1 MELTDICPLE
11 TWEALENNLF
21 TKFNFQGSVFNPKGI
36 RISQVKNWSN
46 DLCPAIKATEN
57 GQTYICSAAHMNM
70 TALAKKS
77 QAPIIEECDA
87 GFVKLLVPIIYKD
100 EFLGVAGGCGLL
112 TEDGDADTFAVNK
125 IAGIDEATIEKL
137 TRELPVITQEDL
149 DAASTYLQEQVTL
162 MMENYT
168 KKVSQ

>member
-1 MELTDICPLE
+1 MELTNICPLK

-21 TKFNFQGSVFNPKGI
+21 VKFNFQGSVFNPEGI

-70 TALAKKS
+70 NALAKKS
-77 QAPIIEECDA
+77 QAPVLEECDA
-87 GFVKLLVPIIYKD
+87 GFIKLLVPIIYKG

-112 TEDGDADTFAVNK
+112 TEDGEADIFAVNK
-125 IAGIDEATIEKL
+125 MAGIDESTVEKL
-137 TRELPVITQEDL
+137 ARELPVITQQEL
-149 DAASTYLQEQVTL
+149 NSATTYLQEQVSL
-162 MMENYT
+162 ILENYAQ
-168 KKVSQ
+168 KASC

>member
-1 MELTDICPLE
+1 LK

-21 TKFNFQGSVFNPKGI
+21 VKFNFQGSVFNPEGI

-70 TALAKKS
+70 NALAKKS
-77 QAPIIEECDA
+77 QAPVLEECDA
-87 GFVKLLVPIIYKD
+87 GFIKLLVPIIYKG

-112 TEDGDADTFAVNK
+112 TEDGEADIFAVNK
-125 IAGIDEATIEKL
+125 MAGIDEATVEKL
-137 TRELPVITQEDL
+137 SQELPVITQEEL
-149 DAASTYLQEQVTL
+149 NSASTYLQEQVSL
-162 MMENYT
+162 ILEDYAQ
-168 KKVSQ
+168 KASC

>member
-21 TKFNFQGSVFNPKGI
+21 TRFNFQGSVFNPKGI

-70 TALAKKS
+70 NAMAKKS
-77 QAPIIEECDA
+77 QAPVIEECDA

-112 TEDGDADTFAVNK
+112 TEDGDADIFAINK
-125 IAGIDEATIEKL
+125 MAGIDEATVEKL
-137 TRELPVITQEDL
+137 AQELPVITDEDL
-149 DAASTYLQEQVTL
+149 AAAGTYLQEQVSL
-162 MMENYT
+162 IMDAYT
-168 KKVSQ
+168 KKESQ

>member
-1 MELTDICPLE
+1 MELTDLCPLE
-11 TWEALENNLF
+11 KWEALENNLF
-21 TKFNFQGSVFNPKGI
+21 VKFNFQGSVFNPKGI

-70 TALAKKS
+70 NAMAKKS
-77 QAPIIEECDA
+77 LTPVIEECDA

-112 TEDGDADTFAVNK
+112 TEDGDADTFAINK
-125 IAGIDEATIEKL
+125 MAGIDEATVEKL
-137 TRELPVITQEDL
+137 AQELPVITHEDL
-149 DAASTYLQEQVTL
+149 AAASTYLQEQVSL
-162 MMENYT
+162 IMDAYT
-168 KKVSQ
+168 KKESL

>member
-1 MELTDICPLE
+1 MELTDLCPLE

-21 TKFNFQGSVFNPKGI
+21 TRFNFQGSVFNPKGI

-70 TALAKKS
+70 NAMTKKS
-77 QAPIIEECDA
+77 QAPVIEECDA

-112 TEDGDADTFAVNK
+112 TEDGDADTFAINK
-125 IAGIDEATIEKL
+125 MAGIDEETVEKL
-137 TRELPVITQEDL
+137 AQELPVITDEDL
-149 DAASTYLQEQVTL
+149 AAASTYLQEQVSFI
-162 MMENYT
+162 MDAYT
-168 KKVSQ
+168 KKESR

>member
-1 MELTDICPLE
+1 MELTNICPLK

-21 TKFNFQGSVFNPKGI
+21 AKFNFQGSVFNPQGI

-70 TALAKKS
+70 NALAKKS
-77 QAPIIEECDA
+77 QAPVLEECDA
-87 GFVKLLVPIIYKD
+87 GFIKLLVPIIYKG

-112 TEDGDADTFAVNK
+112 TEDGEADIFAVNK
-125 IAGIDEATIEKL
+125 MAGIDESTVEKL
-137 TRELPVITQEDL
+137 ARELPVITQEEL
-149 DAASTYLQEQVTL
+149 NSASTYLQEQVSL
-162 MMENYT
+162 ILKDYA
-168 KKVSQ
+168 KKAS

>member
-11 TWEALENNLF
+11 TWETLENNLF

-70 TALAKKS
+70 NALAKKS
-77 QAPIIEECDA
+77 QAPVIEECDA

-112 TEDGDADTFAVNK
+112 TEEGDADTFAVNK
-125 IAGIDEATIEKL
+125 MAGIDEATVEKL
-137 TRELPVITQEDL
+137 AQELPVILQEDL
-149 DAASTYLQEQVTL
+149 DAASTYLQEQVSL
-162 MMENYT
+162 IMENYT